1 MKARKKLTV
10 AQQKVLKEAVE
21 RESKEYTEKMCRISA
36 YRMMLIVLYTLRFDF
51 GFKQRLLKFFDAIIS
66 RNGYLAK
73 LMNDDVAVE
82 VYLRELEESGCD
94 FRGAF
99 DELIEYE
106 QERYEKSRDKEQ
118 AIREARAK

>member
-1 MKARKKLTV
+1 MNARKKLTV

-66 RNGYLAK
+66 HNGYLAK

-99 DELIEYE
+99 DELIEFE
-106 QERYEKSRDKEQ
+106 QEKYEKSRDKEQ
-118 AIREARAK
+118 AIHNH